1 MFAKLV
7 KLIRMKKSACTF
19 LSIVLV
25 ICALVICCS
34 TFVGN
39 GNFAYADTNENVY
52 QFTEEDNV
60 DNPTARLVT
69 ITDGNNPVGVRLS
82 GYYFGA
88 SDIPVV
94 VDVYSSPEFVID
106 FKINA
111 VSLTETQRSTRD
123 KLVDMLGKISQM
135 IDYVDALANTTYDG
149 SGEGKNKLP
158 VSDVYRYNQAEYG
171 QTIEIS
177 YETYDMMS
185 IARDM
190 YTATNGAFNPAV
202 YRLVDLWGFS
212 SRIYSN
218 GNFGLPYDRAVSAEQ
233 FWTTGYPLPETKY
246 IDAFSASTFTDFSQ
260 NAVILSEKDGLYFVT
275 KNVVPAVV
283 DGVEYQQWVDLGGI
297 AKGYVVDLAKTM
309 LTEAGIDRYNV
320 DAGSSSMA
328 FGLNYDGENSI
339 LGLSDA
345 FDPLSAVFPQSLFE
359 MYVGKS
365 SISTSGQ
372 NVRKYTVDGV
382 EYAHIIDGVT
392 GAPAQT
398 GVRSV
403 MIVAPEGDFWAT
415 KGDCLTTALT
425 VMGRDKIVEFVNGY
439 LKDNNIQI
447 VVLYQTLDGK
457 KQILSNIDEDA
468 IFNTSDSFD
477 EFNWSLKL
485 NDNGDFYYDVNAKFT
500 GKANGYKWILITL
513 GCICGA
519 VMLGLIVY
527 HFVKGRKSTVKN
539 VQYARKDKPFKVAD
553 VAVYLLVALLIV
565 VLLFNFVFDVDSK
578 QVQIVNVIDDEIGET
593 LFVYNVVRGEYLVN
607 TDNANGWTILVVD
620 TDDGVQVTLSRE
632 VDGETRYN
640 TVTITRGQTPS
651 VKMTDSLCGFHQDCV
666 RNFPE
671 ITRSGGAIVCSP
683 NRLKIVT
690 E

>member
-1 MFAKLV
+1 M
-7 KLIRMKKSACTF
+7 
-19 LSIVLV
+19 
-25 ICALVICCS
+25 
-34 TFVGN
+34 
-39 GNFAYADTNENVY
+39 AYAEDVNENV
-52 QFTEEDNV
+52 FKLENV

-69 ITDGNNPVGVRLS
+69 ITDGSKPVGVRLT
-82 GYYFGA
+82 GYYFG
-88 SDIPVV
+88 SSGISVV
-94 VDVYSSPEFVID
+94 VDVYSSPQFIID
-106 FKINA
+106 FPINSQ
-111 VSLTETQRSTRD
+111 SLTATQLATQVQ
-123 KLVDMLGKISQM
+123 LVELFSNISQM
-135 IDYVDALANTTYDG
+135 IDAVDALANTTYDG

-158 VSDVYRYNQAEYG
+158 VSDVYRYNQAEQG

-177 YETYDMMS
+177 YETYDMMTL
-185 IARDM
+185 AREM

-212 SRIYSN
+212 SRIYSQ
-218 GNFGLPYDRAVSAEQ
+218 GKVGQQPYDRQINEGD
-233 FWTTGYPLPETKY
+233 TGYALPDTKY
-246 IDAFSASTFTDFSQ
+246 ISAFSAPAFTDFSQ
-260 NAVILSEKDGLYFVT
+260 SSVTLSQSDGSYFVT
-275 KNVVPAVV
+275 KNVAPAVV
-283 DGVEYQQWVDLGGI
+283 DGVAYQQWLDLGGI
-297 AKGYVVDLAKTM
+297 AKGYVVDMAKSM
-309 LTEAGIDRYNV
+309 LNEAGIDRYNV
-320 DAGSSSMA
+320 DAGTSSMA
-328 FGLNYDGENSI
+328 FGLSYDGGDNL

-345 FDPLSAVFPQSLFE
+345 FDPLSAIFPQSLFE

-403 MIVAPEGDFWAT
+403 MIVAPEGNFWAT

-439 LKDNNIQI
+439 LKDNGIQI

-457 KQILSNIDEDA
+457 KQILSNVDEDA
-468 IFNTSDSFD
+468 IFNTSDSFG
-477 EFNWSLKL
+477 EFNWSLKA
-485 NDNGDFYYDVNAKFT
+485 NDDGEFYYDANAKFE
-500 GKANGYKWILITL
+500 GKANGYKWLLITL
-513 GCICGA
+513 GCVVGVTVVA
-519 VMLGLIVY
+519 LVVY

-539 VQYARKDKPFKVAD
+539 VSYARKDKPFKAMD
-553 VAVYLLVALLIV
+553 VVVYILVALLIV

-578 QVQIVNVIDDEIGET
+578 QVQIVNVIDDEIGEM

-607 TDNANGWTILVVD
+607 TDNTNGWTIQVD
-620 TDDGVQVTLSRE
+620 ETSDGVQVTLTRE
-632 VDGETRYN
+632 IDGEMRFN

-651 VKMTDSLCGFHQDCV
+651 VKMTDSRCGFHQDCV
-666 RNFPE
+666 RNFPD

-690 E
+690 A